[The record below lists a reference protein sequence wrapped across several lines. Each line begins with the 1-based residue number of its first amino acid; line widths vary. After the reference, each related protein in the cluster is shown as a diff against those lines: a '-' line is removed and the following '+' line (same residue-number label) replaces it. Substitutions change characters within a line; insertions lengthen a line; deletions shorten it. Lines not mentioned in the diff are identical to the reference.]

1 MSKIYGIPVATPIPP
16 GGTGGG
22 ANGKSAYEL
31 AVSEGYEGTLAE
43 WLESLVGPQGEQGMP
58 GIPGEKGDKGDPGP
72 QGPQGDPGAQ
82 GPQGEKGEQGERG
95 DTGRAAAYN
104 LLDNS
109 DFRNP
114 VNQRGNTA
122 FSQHNQYWIDRWKA
136 SNEVYLDIK
145 DGCIGI
151 NATGNTIGGILQL
164 IEKPSLYDGKK
175 LTLAVCAKSNGGKL
189 RMSFP
194 YVGEKTNIQLNNE
207 WGIYTFTVTFR
218 ANQDNTIGIYSE
230 SGLIDVQW
238 AALYEGEY
246 TAANLPAYHP
256 KGYAHELA
264 ECKRYFEKINWF
276 SMIQALESYYIPCT
290 TWVEKR
296 IVPTI
301 TVGNVCNIYSTIFTP
316 QLLEMSA
323 STNSVR
329 YMHFD
334 TDMGHDITLMDVEI
348 SADL

>member
-1 MSKIYGIPVATPIPP
+1 MSIE
-16 GGTGGG
+16 GTVQ
-22 ANGKSAYEL
+22 SLYTDYEQTKAL
-31 AVSEGYEGTLAE
+31 FPRTKVKAVSDDNNVGLDAIIAE
-43 WLESLVGPQGEQGMP
+43 LKKKLYAV
-58 GIPGEKGDKGDPGP
+58 
-72 QGPQGDPGAQ
+72 
-82 GPQGEKGEQGERG
+82 
-95 DTGRAAAYN
+95 N

-194 YVGEKTNIQLNNE
+194 YVGEKNNIQLNNE
-207 WGIYTFTVTFR
+207 WGIYTYTVTFR
-218 ANQDNTIGIYSE
+218 ANQDNSIGIYSE
-230 SGLIDVQW
+230 SGLMDVQW

-246 TAANLPAYHP
+246 TAANLPEYHP